1 MRLGKFGASSVSGFA
16 FVALV
21 AGMATMAAAL
31 IGPAPGASAAPLFP
45 MTVEGEYRVN
55 LEQGPMLLVLRDSG
69 NDAEGGF
76 RTPANPNFDIT
87 LYGHKNLSVDH
98 IVLDFSWNGGGDSG
112 RGSATISGQEVSGW
126 MTGRSGKKL
135 FGTNIAFNPPNP
147 AGGGV
152 GGAANGGGSSSSSA
166 PAMIYNNKIVEFARA
181 SLGKC
186 VKPGS
191 DCQCTRLIEAALEY
205 AGAQPGK
212 DYVWGKEVTQ
222 AQMQPGDII
231 QFFSTEYTLPNGSW
245 HTEIPGQHTAI
256 IETVDG
262 SVVMLIHQNDGEK
275 ITHRG
280 LFGNSTKLDLN
291 WTHSGTFKIY
301 RASDTAFMK
310 QVVGG
315 ANAGA
320 LLGDPVSVKLDV
332 DVYARPGGVG
342 EPVDMLAADPESV
355 VLLEACEDNWCH
367 VQWPGHTGYVYSGP
381 DYNSLG
387 R

>member
-1 MRLGKFGASSVSGFA
+1 MRLGNFGVSSVSRLFV
-16 FVALV
+16 VALV
-21 AGMATMAAAL
+21 AGMAAMAVLAGLATR
-31 IGPAPGASAAPLFP
+31 ASAAPLFP
-45 MTVEGEYRVN
+45 MMVGGEYRVN
-55 LEQGPMLLVLRDSG
+55 LEQGPMLLVLRDAG
-69 NDAEGGF
+69 NDAAGGF
-76 RTPANPNFDIT
+76 RTLANPNFDIT
-87 LYGHKNLSVDH
+87 LYGHKNLSSDH
-98 IVLDFSWNGGGDSG
+98 IVVDFSWNGGGDSG
-112 RGSATISGQEVSGW
+112 KGSVTIRGREVNGW

-147 AGGGV
+147 AGGM
-152 GGAANGGGSSSSSA
+152 GGAANGGAGASSA
-166 PAMIYNNKIVEFARA
+166 PATIYNNKIVEFARA

-191 DCQCTRLIEAALEY
+191 DCQCTRLVEAALEY

-212 DYVWGKEVTQ
+212 DYVWGKEVTE

-231 QFFSTEYTLPNGSW
+231 QFFSTEHTLPNGSW
-245 HTEIPGQHTAI
+245 RTEIPGQHTAI

-291 WTHSGTFKIY
+291 WPHSGSFKIY
-301 RASDTAFMK
+301 RASDTAFMS
-310 QVVGG
+310 QVANG

-320 LLGDPVSVKLDV
+320 LLGDPVTVKLDV
-332 DVYARPGGVG
+332 DVYAQPGGVG
-342 EPVDMLAADPESV
+342 EPVGMLAADTAGV

-367 VQWPGHTGYVYSGP
+367 VQWPGNTGYVYSGP